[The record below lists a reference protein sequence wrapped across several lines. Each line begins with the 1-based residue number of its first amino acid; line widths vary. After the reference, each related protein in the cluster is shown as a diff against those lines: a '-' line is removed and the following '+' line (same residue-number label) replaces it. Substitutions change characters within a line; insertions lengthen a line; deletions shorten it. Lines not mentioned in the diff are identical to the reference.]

1 MQSHHVYGPVPSRR
15 LGRSLGIDVI
25 PFKTCTY
32 DCTYCQLGHTTCHT
46 CERREYVPVDLVL
59 SELKEHLQRDT
70 PDIISFAGSGE
81 PTLNS
86 GLGRCIAGIKE
97 MTSVPVA
104 VFTNASLLW
113 MPEVRADLALA
124 DIVSPSLDAALPR
137 TAEQVNRLAAGL
149 DLQQILEGL
158 ATFCAEYTGQI
169 WLEVLLCRSVNDSR
183 DDLEALK
190 GVLRR
195 LVRVD
200 RVQLNTAT
208 RPPADRDI
216 APLDRE
222 ALQRVADEIQRDTPW
237 PCEIIASFPKTSA
250 HEASSRVPGRD
261 EVLELVRCH
270 PSTVQ
275 GIAAG
280 LDVEQAGVAPV
291 VDALLADGLF
301 ECEEREGETY
311 YFVREDET
319 RDAQ

>member
-1 MQSHHVYGPVPSRR
+1 MFDPKVISVDGIGGPKPEAELVSAPLLATREPVIYPFSLTPLLIEGENVAALRR
-15 LGRSLGIDVI
+15 AMESDRLLALF
-25 PFKTCTY
+25 P
-32 DCTYCQLGHTTCHT
+32 H
-46 CERREYVPVDLVL
+46 ERRTIP
-59 SELKEHLQRDT
+59 
-70 PDIISFAGSGE
+70 
-81 PTLNS
+81 
-86 GLGRCIAGIKE
+86 
-97 MTSVPVA
+97 
-104 VFTNASLLW
+104 
-113 MPEVRADLALA
+113 
-124 DIVSPSLDAALPR
+124 LDAALPR

-169 WLEVLLCRSVNDSR
+169 WLEVLLCRGVNDSR

-195 LVRVD
+195 LARVD

-319 RDAQ
+319 KGAQ